1 MASRAGGSRRLS
13 DRSLAE
19 KKFRSMFR
27 GRICLAHGSVA
38 LLCTRRLSVV
48 LALAAAVPAV
58 DFDAPARHL
67 DSEHPP
73 HIPPMALARARASLG
88 VASRLGNPSGI
99 RMRGR
104 VRCDYRASTCHTT
117 HVNSMLNRL
126 NAPSN
131 LVSNLLDITSAFPD
145 VSYPGA
151 ALQVTGR
158 P

>member
-88 VASRLGNPSGI
+88 VASRLGILLEYGCVAGSGAI
-99 RMRGR
+99 IALRR
-104 VRCDYRASTCHTT
+104 VTRLTSTRCST
-117 HVNSMLNRL
+117 
-126 NAPSN
+126 
-131 LVSNLLDITSAFPD
+131 D
-145 VSYPGA
+145 
-151 ALQVTGR
+151 
-158 P
+158 